1 MKVRRWTTRV
11 GVALLALSGVVA
23 VGSPSVAAVPDRAA
37 FVLFTGGA
45 VTEAMPA
52 GTTVIPIG
60 VGRWQVR
67 FPGAGIVG
75 GVVHVTAVHDALSDP
90 PGRWCQAEAW
100 GAAGIDELVR
110 VACFAP
116 GGVLDS
122 RPGFSLL
129 FSRSSGVIAAAGH
142 YGYIDSTAGGAI
154 ISQYNSAGAANGV
167 IHAGVGAYS
176 ISFPALGTPGT
187 HDGSMQVTAV
197 NAGVGARCKVA
208 GWGSSPNG
216 QFARL
221 FCHNAAGVAFDTR
234 FTVSYQFRR
243 TLFGPAFP
251 PNRFGYLW
259 NVPPLGPVPTNFNSS
274 GVLNTL
280 AGGPPYSVTYPNLGT
295 PLGNVQVTAHG
306 GGANYCN
313 LHSPWVSGG
322 GHLFVRINCFTNAGT
337 MVPSGFFASYSSR
350 F

>member
-1 MKVRRWTTRV
+1 MKVRRWTARV
-11 GVALLALSGVVA
+11 GVTLLAVAGTVA
-23 VGSPSVAAVPDRAA
+23 VTAPVGAAVPDRAA
-37 FVLFTGGA
+37 FVLFSGGA
-45 VTEAMPA
+45 VIEAMPA
-52 GTTVIPIG
+52 GTTVAPVG

-67 FPGAGIVG
+67 FPGQGIAG

-100 GAAGIDELVR
+100 GVVGVDEVVR
-110 VACFAP
+110 VACYRA
-116 GGVLDS
+116 GGALDS
-122 RPGFSLL
+122 RPGFSLV
-129 FSRSSGVIAAAGH
+129 FSRSSGPIAPGL
-142 YGYIDSTAGGAI
+142 YGYIDSTAAGVI
-154 ISQYNSAGAANGV
+154 VSQYNSVGAANGV

-176 ISFPALGTPGT
+176 ISFPGLGTPGT
-187 HDGSMQVTAV
+187 HDGSLQVTAV
-197 NAGVGARCKVA
+197 NPAVGARCKVA

-243 TLFGPAFP
+243 TLFGAAFP

-259 NVPPLGPVPTNFNSS
+259 NIPPLGPVPTNFNST

-280 AGGPPYSVTYPNLGT
+280 AGGPPYGVTYPNLGT

-306 GGANYCN
+306 GGANFCN
-313 LHSPWVSGG
+313 LHAPWLSSG

-337 MVPSGFFASYSSR
+337 MAPSGFFASYSSR